1 MAGAAL
7 KWCSDYSP
15 RQPAEHVPP
24 DIAER
29 ELHRFGSRR
38 TPEGLFRSAWNQV
51 EYALNQQVEQPP
63 EARDIY
69 FQHTQDLL
77 GMIVHNPSAH
87 QDVML
92 NSFILSSYIPLLR
105 KRSHKEDITRQDCES
120 IYESVGAAMAYMKP
134 LDIHEPPQWIM
145 LEAAVLALS
154 ARTRQPEL
162 LLYPSSPREE
172 NSDHA
177 WLNHDS
183 YFFQDQTKYPI
194 QQKLVATDKEYDEW
208 IQVLTL
214 EPLVDRA
221 FRRAGLDSD
230 LSSYKINYLLS
241 LVITEAAHQELA
253 EEEKRFLDILSSAVA
268 SYRKKRPTLVTKPSI
283 KNAA

>member
-1 MAGAAL
+1 MAKVAL

-15 RQPAEHVPP
+15 RQPAEQVPP
-24 DIAER
+24 DIAR
-29 ELHRFGSRR
+29 EELYRFSTRR

-51 EYALNQQVEQPP
+51 EYALNQQVSQPP

-69 FQHTQDLL
+69 LQHTQDLL
-77 GMIVHNPSAH
+77 GMIVHNPSVH
-87 QDVML
+87 QDVLL
-92 NSFILSSYIPLLR
+92 NSYILSSYIPLLR
-105 KRSHKEDITRQDCES
+105 KRSHKDRITREDCES
-120 IYESVGAAMAYMKP
+120 VYESVAAAMAYMKP

-177 WLNHDS
+177 RLNHDS
-183 YFFQDQTKYPI
+183 YFFQDMTKYPI
-194 QQKLVATDKEYDEW
+194 QQKLVATDKDYDAW

-214 EPLVDRA
+214 EPLVDKAFKRA
-221 FRRAGLDSD
+221 DLASD

-241 LVITEAAHQELA
+241 LIIAEAAQEELA
-253 EEEKRFLDILSSAVA
+253 EDEKRFLDILSSAVA
-268 SYRKKRPTLVTKPSI
+268 SYRKRNGSSGYKQSNRH
-283 KNAA
+283 AA